1 MESEKLTEKYLVKRV
16 KALGG
21 LTVKGNSNNFRGFPD
36 RIICLSEGNI
46 AFLEVKS
53 EGKTTTVLQQHWLD
67 TLSDLGFK
75 TGVADSKKSVDKF
88 IEEVTKSNEKK

>member
-16 KALGG
+16 KAVGG
-21 LTVKGNSNNFRGFPD
+21 LTVKGNSKNFRGFPD
-36 RIICLSEGNI
+36 RIICLSKGKV

-67 TLSDLGFK
+67 LLSDLGFK
-75 TGVADSKKSVDKF
+75 TGVADTKEKVDRF
-88 IEEVTKSNEKK
+88 IEEVCNADN

>member
-16 KALGG
+16 KAVGG

-36 RIICLSEGNI
+36 RVICLQHGKVG
-46 AFLEVKS
+46 FLELKS

-67 TLSDLGFK
+67 LLSDLGFK
-75 TGVADSKKSVDKF
+75 TGVADTKEKVDRF
-88 IEEVTKSNEKK
+88 LNEVINAN

>member
-1 MESEKLTEKYLVKRV
+1 MKTTYIELEKLTEKYLVKKV

-36 RIICLSEGNI
+36 RVICLSHGKV

-53 EGKTTTVLQQHWLD
+53 EGKTTTALQQHWLD
-67 TLSDLGFK
+67 TLSGLGFRV
-75 TGVADSKKSVDKF
+75 GVVDTKESVDKF
-88 IEEVTKSNEKK
+88 LEEIIS